1 MILTK
6 IEELKK
12 VLTNEYIMVE
22 KMVSMSIDMLISKN
36 TDQLD
41 QIMKYEEEVNR
52 SEINTD
58 EICTSLIA
66 LYQPEAKNLRTILMI
81 LKINNDLE
89 RIGDHSVTIAK
100 STSFLIEYP
109 HHHSALPLLAEIAH
123 ASEKMLS
130 DSIKSFMDGDVSLAT
145 KVCENDNRVDAL
157 NEKIFRYLI
166 ENITP
171 ERVAAETAFHINRI
185 SQSFERIGDLS
196 TNIAE
201 DTIFMAEGTII
212 KHHLKE

>member
-1 MILTK
+1 MILAK

-12 VLTNEYIMVE
+12 VLTNEYIIVE
-22 KMVSMSIDMLISKN
+22 KMVTMSIDMLIGKN
-36 TDQLD
+36 SQQLNN
-41 QIMKYEEEVNR
+41 IMKHEEEVNS
-52 SEINTD
+52 SEID
-58 EICTSLIA
+58 IEEFCTSLIA

-89 RIGDHSVTIAK
+89 RIADHAVTIAK
-100 STSFLIEYP
+100 STSFLIEFP
-109 HHHSALPLLAEIAH
+109 HHHSALPLLAEIAQE
-123 ASEKMLS
+123 AEKMLS
-130 DSIKSFMDGDVSLAT
+130 DSIRSFMDADASLAIE
-145 KVCENDNRVDAL
+145 VCENDNRVDTL
-157 NEKIFRYLI
+157 NEKIFRYVI

-212 KHHLKE
+212 KHHQKE